1 MLLVRTRE
9 SKRLLNQFRVHS
21 DSVGVNAFFERICN
35 PYKAC
40 GRCGPN
46 SLDLTNLGVMNNQIW
61 MQISP
66 DIQAADKEYESMND

>member
-1 MLLVRTRE
+1 MDSWNYTAVKSILRE
-9 SKRLLNQFRVHS
+9 IESIPTALELTHFL
-21 DSVGVNAFFERICN
+21 RIFN
-35 PYKAC
+35 PHKAC